1 MKVNSDNRQL
11 YIQDFVNGLSREKYI
26 VQPIQDKENWREIGK
41 YNKYKIG
48 NQVQIFPKY
57 LQDQII
63 ADHLEEKY
71 FVGCKIAKQP
81 TGQKVTNRIIID
93 IDKPEQKE
101 IAFNFML
108 EVTHKE
114 KPDLLFTSSFRNHLH
129 AYYLFNGYLNE
140 SDLNHLR
147 NHLKGIEIYPSN
159 NGIRLPLSRGSYW
172 LDSNLTPLY
181 EYDKNASISEIHTLL
196 SNETTY
202 SDTSEFR
209 AILSDFKRS
218 SRDSIS
224 KAKAKLFTSDL
235 PSEFWNKIKE
245 LKTVGLTESETRNE
259 SHMKLVFACVHKGL
273 SELETVEFCREWHFL
288 HTNGFS
294 QDVKNGNWNQIE
306 KESIAGYK
314 YYSKQFDPLKAKRK
328 KVSLSR
334 ADYKRIN
341 TAAKKLSLGKKYKRD
356 IKAKKVLT
364 NIYKLCKTYESNE
377 VYIAKTLWHKW
388 NDKNSII
395 KQSLL
400 EIGLIEIAENPV
412 IVPINDPL
420 GLPTKYRIDFVPY
433 LSQ

>member
-1 MKVNSDNRQL
+1 MKVKSNNRQL
-11 YIQDFVNGLSREKYI
+11 YIQDFVKGLRQDSYI
-26 VQPIQDKENWREIGK
+26 WQPIQDKENWREIGK

-48 NQVQIFPKY
+48 NQTQIFPKY

-140 SDLNHLR
+140 GDLNHLR

-159 NGIRLPLSRGSYW
+159 NGIRLPLSRGSYL

-181 EYDKNASISEIHTLL
+181 EYDKNASISEIHSLVTNDI
-196 SNETTY
+196 SF
-202 SDTSEFR
+202 SDTDEFR
-209 AILSDFKRS
+209 AILSDFNRKE
-218 SRDSIS
+218 RDTLT
-224 KAKAKLFTSDL
+224 KAKSKLFTSDL
-235 PSEFWNKIKE
+235 KGEFWNRIKE
-245 LKTVGLTESETRNE
+245 LKTVGLTESGKRNQA
-259 SHMKLVFACVHKGL
+259 HLDIIADCVLKGMG
-273 SELETVEFCREWHFL
+273 ELETVEYCKEWHFL

-306 KESIAGYK
+306 KESISGYRK
-314 YYSKQFDPLKAKRK
+314 LIQSYDSKKAKRK
-328 KVSLSR
+328 RITLSQT
-334 ADYKRIN
+334 DYRRIN
-341 TAAKKLSLGKKYKRD
+341 NAVKTISLGKKYNKE
-356 IKAKKVLT
+356 IKAKEVIT

-377 VYIAKTLWHKW
+377 VYMAQKLFILFGDTRS
-388 NDKNSII
+388 NI
-395 KQSLL
+395 KQALL
-400 EIGLIEIAENPV
+400 DSRLIEITANPF
-412 IVPINDPL
+412 IVPTNEPL
-420 GLPTKYRIDFVPY
+420 GLPTKYKVNFFTY
-433 LSQ
+433 LNE